1 MYNTTNKMGAISGEG
16 RHGFAYPSQFWYI
29 DGMLI
34 HAICNAGHITFRIFS
49 LYRFSFCTD
58 EGSKLFFPA
67 YVNTAL
73 NQVDTTLAPP
83 KQTFPFMP
91 VIN

>member
-1 MYNTTNKMGAISGEG
+1 MYNTTNKMGANSGEG

-49 LYRFSFCTD
+49 YSVPMKVVSSSF
-58 EGSKLFFPA
+58 LP
-67 YVNTAL
+67 
-73 NQVDTTLAPP
+73 
-83 KQTFPFMP
+83 M
-91 VIN
+91 